1 MASAL
6 DAHTRVGEE
15 VADVPGAVTMFG
27 DDPQVVVDDAVHH
40 WGASPLAAVA
50 AGGLEEDERQREP
63 EQQCCSGR
71 GIGDVLLG
79 AANKMP
85 LALEVTVGEPAA
97 GNEPSEHDERR
108 RQDPA
113 PGGCGVTGD
122 HHDPARDEDHRLLP
136 QSGDPRRAGPPCTAI
151 GSPNQRERRLDGQRR
166 GKRDPQRGGR
176 VASCKD
182 VAGPGHQPP
191 GQQDQRDGGVESPI
205 RSNHAP
211 LPSCAPLAADRH
223 PAMRC
228 ACVGASR

>member
-1 MASAL
+1 MRIPMRKTTNSPSSEAATLPWSCFTSVLAIQADGRGCRRRRHGGTELDANRDRIGAEEPSREEFQLLGTVPLLGDPRCPVEWVVVVDHGGGSVEPVASAL

-27 DDPQVVVDDAVHH
+27 DDPQVVVDHAVHH
-40 WGASPLAAVA
+40 WCASPLAAVA
-50 AGGLEEDERQREP
+50 AGGLEEDERQGEP

-122 HHDPARDEDHRLLP
+122 HHD
-136 QSGDPRRAGPPCTAI
+136 
-151 GSPNQRERRLDGQRR
+151 
-166 GKRDPQRGGR
+166 
-176 VASCKD
+176 
-182 VAGPGHQPP
+182 
-191 GQQDQRDGGVESPI
+191 
-205 RSNHAP
+205 
-211 LPSCAPLAADRH
+211 
-223 PAMRC
+223 
-228 ACVGASR
+228 